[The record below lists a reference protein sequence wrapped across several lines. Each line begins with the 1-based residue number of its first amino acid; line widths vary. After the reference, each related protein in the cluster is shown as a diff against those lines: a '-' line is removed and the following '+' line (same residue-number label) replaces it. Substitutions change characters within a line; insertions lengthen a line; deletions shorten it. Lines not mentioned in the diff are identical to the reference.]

1 MPKTKEK
8 KLVENVFTTYLEDRR
23 EKKERQYTS
32 LREQVVEL
40 TITSILRTNSISSF
54 KEYFNYEF
62 IWGHGKLLLPEC
74 RPVRDQVVF
83 HLFVRR
89 L

>member
-54 KEYFNYEF
+54 KEYFKYEF

-83 HLFVRR
+83 QLFVRR

>member
-1 MPKTKEK
+1 MPKRKEK

-23 EKKERQYTS
+23 EKKRDNT

-40 TITSILRTNSISSF
+40 TITSILRTYSISSF
-54 KEYFNYEF
+54 KEYFKYEF